1 MTRLAMSLLLL
12 ALAGCTTTC
21 RIDSSVSG
29 AQVYLDNR
37 LVGVS
42 PCDIELDDN
51 KTSYMLKLEHPDCHP
66 WQFMISQMYAGSIS
80 QQQTQTNVVGS
91 SSAYGVGNGVNTN
104 TNVYGTQNTQTYNT
118 PVYAWPERY
127 YVTLA
132 RKSAPTPTSTPAAPP
147 PANTTTTTPASS
159 QQRGAFCSGCGKQ
172 FTGDAQFCSG
182 CGARR

>member
-12 ALAGCTTTC
+12 ALVGCTTTC

-29 AQVYLDNR
+29 ANVFLDNR

-51 KTSYMLKLEHPDCHP
+51 KASYMLKLEHPDCHP
-66 WQFMISQMYAGSIS
+66 WQYMISQQYAGTVS
-80 QQQTQTNVVGS
+80 QQQQQTNVTGS
-91 SSAYGVGNGVNTN
+91 TNAYGAGNGVTTN
-104 TNVYGTQNTQTYNT
+104 TNVYGTQSTQTYNT

-132 RKSAPTPTSTPAAPP
+132 RKSAPTPAPAPPP

-172 FTGDAQFCSG
+172 FAGDAQFCSG